1 MFHMVLELIGWKL
14 NKVKIMDTIR
24 IRRSVREF
32 TSEAI
37 SDSDIKKI
45 IEAGICAP
53 SAMNQQPWEFIV
65 INQQEV
71 LNKLSE
77 KLSPLYAKSKV
88 SIILCMRKNNLKSP
102 TRTPQDMSAC
112 MQNMMLE
119 ATKLNIG
126 SCWIGTYP
134 DPARMNPLSTILNI
148 PSDIEPFCG
157 LVLGHPKDLEVFKEV
172 KREAIIH
179 YNSYNA

>member
-1 MFHMVLELIGWKL
+1 MDLELTGWKL
-14 NKVKIMDTIR
+14 NKGDKNMEIIKV
-24 IRRSVREF
+24 RRSVREF
-32 TSEAI
+32 SDKEI
-37 SDSDIKKI
+37 LDSDIRKI

-65 INQQEV
+65 IKDKDI

-77 KLSPLYAKSKV
+77 QLSPLYAKSKV
-88 SIILCMRKNNLKSP
+88 SIILCMRKTNLKSP

-119 ATKLNIG
+119 ATNLKIG

-134 DPARMNPLSTILNI
+134 DPTRMQPLSTILNI
-148 PSDIEPFCG
+148 PDDIEPFCG
-157 LVLGHPKDLEVFKEV
+157 LVLGHPKDLTVFKEV
-172 KREAIIH
+172 ERKAIIH
-179 YNSYNA
+179 NNYYNA

>member
-1 MFHMVLELIGWKL
+1 
-14 NKVKIMDTIR
+14 MDVIR
-24 IRRSVREF
+24 LRRSVREF
-32 TSEAI
+32 TSEEI
-37 SDSDIKKI
+37 LDQDIDKI

-65 INQQEV
+65 IKDKEI

-88 SIILCMRKNNLKSP
+88 TIILCQTKEGLKSP
-102 TRTPQDMSAC
+102 TRVAQDMSAC

-119 ATKLNIG
+119 ATKLGIG

-134 DPARMNPLSTILNI
+134 DPARMNPLVEILNI
-148 PSDIEPFCG
+148 PGNIEPFCG
-157 LVLGHPKDLEVFKEV
+157 LVLGHPLKDDAFKEV
-172 KREAIIH
+172 KRVAKVH
-179 YNSYNA
+179 YNKYNA

>member
-1 MFHMVLELIGWKL
+1 MDVIKL
-14 NKVKIMDTIR
+14 
-24 IRRSVREF
+24 RRSVRVFSNQEILD
-32 TSEAI
+32 E
-37 SDSDIKKI
+37 DINKI

-53 SAMNQQPWEFIV
+53 SAKNQQPWEFIV
-65 INQQEV
+65 INDKEI

-88 SIILCMRKNNLKSP
+88 SIILCMRKTNLKSP
-102 TRTPQDMSAC
+102 TRVAQDMSAC

-119 ATKLNIG
+119 ATHLNIG

-134 DPARMNPLSTILNI
+134 DPNRMLPLSTILQI

-157 LVLGHPKDLEVFKEV
+157 LVLGHPKDLTVFKEV
-172 KREAIIH
+172 EREAIIH
-179 YNSYNA
+179 YNKYNA

>member
-1 MFHMVLELIGWKL
+1 MEVIKL
-14 NKVKIMDTIR
+14 
-24 IRRSVREF
+24 RRSVREF
-32 TSEAI
+32 SDKEI
-37 SDSDIKKI
+37 LDSDINRI
-45 IEAGICAP
+45 IEAGISAP

-65 INQQEV
+65 IKDKNI

-88 SIILCMRKNNLKSP
+88 SIVLCMRKENLKSP

-119 ATKLNIG
+119 ATYLGIG

-134 DPARMNPLSTILNI
+134 DLNRMNPLIEILNI
-148 PSDIEPFCG
+148 PANIEPFCG
-157 LVLGHPKDLEVFKEV
+157 LVLGYPKNEEAFKEV
-172 KREAIIH
+172 GRAAIVH
-179 YNSYNA
+179 NNYYNA